1 MFTSIRFRQTWL
13 PWALT
18 VGLAVL
24 QPVVTRAEPEK
35 IATGSWH
42 IARPSKDYRDLP
54 TLLTKDQIESP
65 SPIGLIEFVCLR
77 SSYFILLVQPQVK
90 LRDSEPG
97 ALSARPATSS
107 GGGPA
112 PSPVAFGNLYKS
124 KSALSRSIDWDAD
137 IHYAELSPALLASIA
152 AATELELTL
161 AGRSYLVDVADLGA
175 RFGSFRLFCEKGIVD
190 DAERFESR

>member
-1 MFTSIRFRQTWL
+1 MFAGIRSKGTWL

-18 VGLAVL
+18 VGLSML

-42 IARPSKDYRDLP
+42 IAKPSKDYRDLP

-97 ALSARPATSS
+97 AITARPATSS

-112 PSPVAFGNLYKS
+112 PSPVTFGNLYKS
-124 KSALSRSIDWDAD
+124 RSVLSRSIDWDAD
-137 IHYAELSPALLASIA
+137 IHYAELGPELLASIM
-152 AATELELTL
+152 AATELELTM
-161 AGRSYLVDVADLGA
+161 AGRSYVVDVADLGA
-175 RFGSFRLFCEKGIVD
+175 RFASFRLFCEKGIVD
-190 DAERFESR
+190 DAEHFENR